1 MTIHSFDASLLL
13 KQEVQSRF
21 TWNKHHSQQGNTENQ
36 IPVPGQNRERLVP
49 KGVHHIKQEPEIED

>member
-1 MTIHSFDASLLL
+1 MIIRSLDVSLLL
-13 KQEVQSRF
+13 KQKVQSRF
-21 TWNKHHSQQGNTENQ
+21 TWNKYHSQQGDTENQ